1 MEKTLGITQARDEF
15 STIIEQVQHQGDS
28 YIISRHGKPAAVVVP
43 ISVYEEWKRQRN
55 EFFKSIRRAQ
65 QEADLSPEE
74 ADQIAAEAIEAV
86 RAEKQNAS

>member
-1 MEKTLGITQARDEF
+1 MEKRLGITQARYEF